1 MKKIFLIISIL
12 LFVSGS
18 FSFPQSKNKLIHIS
32 LGAKNNFNNNDFHHY
47 WEPGIGFGTEFRF
60 EHAIG
65 ELGGGLSIMRFDK
78 KIESAKSFYGV
89 DYYFLYRN
97 SFRLVGNAEIILG
110 FDAGIFEFRF
120 DDDGDLQSSA
130 EKNEREFAIKIM
142 TGLSYA
148 FSDSWKVELT
158 TAYNHIY
165 TKKKIELFYLNLGL
179 IKSFSAP
186 EWLKGFLE

>member
-1 MKKIFLIISIL
+1 MKKIFQIITIL

-32 LGAKNNFNNNDFHHY
+32 LGAKNNFNNNDFHQY

-186 EWLKGFLE
+186 EWLKDFLE

>member
-1 MKKIFLIISIL
+1 MKKILHIITIL

-18 FSFPQSKNKLIHIS
+18 LSFSQSDNKLIHIS
-32 LGAKNNFNNNDFHHY
+32 LGAKNNFSKNDFHHY
-47 WEPGIGFGTEFRF
+47 WESGIGFGSEFRF

-65 ELGGGLSIMRFDK
+65 ELGGGMSIMRFDK
-78 KIESAKSFYGV
+78 KIDSAKSFYGV

-97 SFRLVGNAEIILG
+97 SFRLVGNADLILG

-148 FSDSWKVELT
+148 FNDSWKVELT

-179 IKSFSAP
+179 VKSFSAP
-186 EWLKGFLE
+186 GWLKDFLE

>member
-1 MKKIFLIISIL
+1 MKNIFHIIIAV
-12 LFVSGS
+12 LFVSCS
-18 FSFPQSKNKLIHIS
+18 TSFPQSDSKLIHIS
-32 LGAKNNFNNNDFHHY
+32 LGLNSNFNKNEFHNY
-47 WEPGIGFGTEFRF
+47 WKPETGFGTEFRF

-97 SFRLVGNAEIILG
+97 SFRLVGNADLILG

-142 TGLSYA
+142 TGLSFA
-148 FSDSWKVELT
+148 FNDSWKVELT
-158 TAYNHIY
+158 TTYNHIY

-179 IKSFSAP
+179 VKSFSAP
-186 EWLKGFLE
+186 GWLTDFLE

>member
-1 MKKIFLIISIL
+1 MKKIFLIIAIL
-12 LFVSGS
+12 LSVSGS
-18 FSFPQSKNKLIHIS
+18 LSFAQSENKLIHIS
-32 LGAKNNFNNNDFHHY
+32 IGAKNNFNKNDFHHY
-47 WEPGIGFGTEFRF
+47 WEAGIGFGSEFRF

-65 ELGGGLSIMRFDK
+65 EIGGGLSIMRFDK
-78 KIESAKSFYGV
+78 KIDSAKSFYGI

-97 SFRLVGNAEIILG
+97 SFRLIENAVLILG

-120 DDDGDLQSSA
+120 DDDGDIQSSA
-130 EKNEREFAIKIM
+130 EKIEREFTIKIM

-148 FSDSWKVELT
+148 FNDSWKVELT

-179 IKSFSAP
+179 VKSFSVP
-186 EWLKGFLE
+186 EWLKDFLE